1 MGFWIASKV
10 RDSFCSSHWGIFL
23 LLISLKE
30 RHTAILLEDKTFNI
44 SRLPGGASMTQKW
57 LLGLSLLAVLL
68 AACGRP
74 PTTRTPTSVG
84 GIEIT
89 PTDDVT
95 VSLSARP
102 IEVVR
107 GSNTVLAVRVEEGS
121 VSTVDV
127 AIKGSTPFVT
137 NIALSET
144 GSYTF
149 TSPVLT
155 QDTIFEV
162 TAKDASG
169 SIIAT
174 AETTVLVNPS
184 TASTT
189 PTPETSLPEAPTP
202 APEPVVEE
210 PLLPEGTVQ
219 VTSLEQ
225 LQAATAEDS
234 TATTIIVSG
243 TITCDADPCVR
254 LKAGQ
259 TLMGDTTNGPDVLVG
274 DRAGADLLTTVIEL
288 APDTSVV
295 GLGINGPDIY
305 TAINGIDGQLS
316 GVILIKD
323 VTITGSTAN
332 APLAVRDTATN
343 GTYSM
348 ILENVTINEATRPIG
363 IANFA
368 ELEVTDS
375 TFNLNIT
382 DNSRGLLF
390 QTGTVGSVVLEN
402 VTVNS
407 AVASETFAPVT
418 FTNVGAEGTLGV
430 TISNSTINFPGATP
444 EALATARSI
453 VLESTMTGKIAVQT
467 PTSTGNTTQATSPL
481 TVVYDVA
488 EGADPALVILGYIQG
503 TLGDGTAFVE
513 R

>member
-1 MGFWIASKV
+1 
-10 RDSFCSSHWGIFL
+10 
-23 LLISLKE
+23 
-30 RHTAILLEDKTFNI
+30 
-44 SRLPGGASMTQKW
+44 MTQKW
-57 LLGLSLLAVLL
+57 LFALSLLALL
-68 AACGRP
+68 TACGRP
-74 PTTRTPTSVG
+74 PATTTPTSVG

-89 PTDDVT
+89 PTGEAT
-95 VSLSARP
+95 VSLTSRP
-102 IEVVR
+102 EEIAS
-107 GSNTVLAVRVEEGS
+107 GSNAILAVRVEEGS

-169 SIIAT
+169 SVIAR

-184 TASTT
+184 NASTIPTDSET
-189 PTPETSLPEAPTP
+189 PLPEAPTP

-210 PLLPEGTVQ
+210 PLLPQGTVQ

-234 TATTIIVSG
+234 TATTIMVSG

-259 TLMGDTTNGPDVLVG
+259 TLMGDIANGPAVLVG
-274 DRAGADLLTTVIEL
+274 DRAGEGLLTTVIEL
-288 APDTSVV
+288 ASDTSVV

-305 TAINGIDGQLS
+305 TAINGIDAELS
-316 GVILIKD
+316 GVIVIRD
-323 VTITGSTAN
+323 VTITGPTAN
-332 APLAVRDTATN
+332 APLAVRDTTIN

-348 ILENVTINEATRPIG
+348 ILENVTINEANRAIG

-368 ELEVTDS
+368 ELEVTNS

-382 DNSRGLLF
+382 DNSRGLIF
-390 QTGTVGSVVLEN
+390 QTGNVGSVVLEG

-407 AVASETFAPVT
+407 AVASETFAPVI

-430 TISNSTINFPGATP
+430 TVSNSAINFPGATP
-444 EALATARSI
+444 EALATARS
-453 VLESTMTGKIAVQT
+453 VVFESTTTGKLAVQT

-488 EGADPALVILGYIQG
+488 EGADPALVIFGYIQG